1 MRYHLLTFDL
11 DGTLVDTASEIA
23 EAANRTLDDFDLP
36 RQPAADITRLI
47 GRGTRELMLALLR
60 QARADLDAEQML
72 ARFDRHYGDTTGTEA
87 RVYDGC
93 LDGLQRLREAG
104 LRLACV
110 TNKEERFALRVLE
123 VTGLSGCFD
132 LVIGGDT
139 LVHKKPHPLP
149 IQTCMTE
156 LGGTPATTAH
166 VGDSRID
173 VEVARNAGVAA
184 WAVPYGY
191 NGGEAI
197 EAAEPEMMFDDI
209 AAVADHVLGDRLA
222 RAA

>member
-1 MRYHLLTFDL
+1 MRYHLLTLDL
-11 DGTLVDTASEIA
+11 DGTLVDTAAEIA
-23 EAANRTLDDFDLP
+23 EAANRTLEDFDLP
-36 RQPAADITRLI
+36 RQPAAGITRLI
-47 GRGTRELMLALLR
+47 GRGTRELMLGLLR
-60 QARADLDAEQML
+60 QLGAQLDEAQVL
-72 ARFDRHYGDTTGTEA
+72 ARFERHYGDTTGTQA
-87 RVYDGC
+87 RIYGGC

-123 VTGLSGCFD
+123 ATGLSGCFD

-149 IQTCMTE
+149 IQACMAE

-166 VGDSRID
+166 IGDSRID
-173 VEVARNAGVAA
+173 VDVARNAGVAA
-184 WAVPYGY
+184 WVVPYGY

-197 EAAEPEMMFDDI
+197 EAAEPDLIFEDL
-209 AAVADHVLGDRLA
+209 AAMADHVLGDRLA